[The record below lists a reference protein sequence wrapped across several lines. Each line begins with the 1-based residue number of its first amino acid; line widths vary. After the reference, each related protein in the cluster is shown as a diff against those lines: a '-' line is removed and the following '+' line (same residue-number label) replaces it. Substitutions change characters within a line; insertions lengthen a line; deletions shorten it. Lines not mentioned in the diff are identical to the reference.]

1 MKKKRSIRVM
11 ILVPVLLLGIISVL
25 SNCLSMWSLG
35 NVNKTASVLAD
46 EYMGAMTELDTMAQ
60 TAKDIHTL
68 ALSHIVA
75 TDFDTMTSV
84 VDQIESKEASL
95 EECLNSFDQYASIL
109 GQSSDTMRAEYD
121 NLKNAVLVVLAQSA
135 NQKTKDAY
143 TTANGDL
150 ANASSA
156 LSQDI
161 QSAIE
166 TITQS
171 ASQERSVLAR
181 NYQASVLSI
190 IVVIAISLLAV
201 IIAVIVVARF
211 VIRPIITAEKE
222 LQDIVDG
229 IENREGDLTKRI
241 SVSYEDEIGAL
252 SAGINTFIEKLQDI
266 FHVITGNT
274 ESMDI
279 VVEDVLKSVQTSNMS
294 AADLSALTEELAA
307 TMQEVSNSAG
317 QINNHTEVVR
327 GEVEDMAVKSQDI
340 NVYSKNMKS
349 HADSMEQSAKKNM
362 DDINEKLQ
370 EILSTLNQ
378 AIKDSESVDQVNSLT
393 DDIMSIASQTN
404 LLSLNASIE
413 AARAGEA
420 GKGFAVVAGE
430 IGSLADDSRV
440 TAGKIQSIN
449 AIVVEAVKNL
459 SGSANDLVGYVQ
471 ESILPAFEHF
481 VEEGEEYNKNA
492 SYIEEVMG
500 DFSGKT
506 EGFKNTFNEIA
517 ESIKSITT
525 AIEEGVKG
533 VSSAAEST
541 QTLVNDMDT
550 ITERMDE
557 NKKIAEELEEE
568 AAIFKHL

>member
-46 EYMGAMTELDTMAQ
+46 EYMGALTELDTMAQ
-60 TAKDIHTL
+60 TTKDIHTL

-84 VDQIESKEASL
+84 VDQIETKEATL
-95 EECLNSFDQYASIL
+95 EESLTNFDQYASIL
-109 GQSSDTMRAEYD
+109 NQNSDAMRSEYE
-121 NLKNAVLVVLAQSA
+121 NLKNSVLVVLAQSA

-143 TTANGDL
+143 ATANGEL

-156 LSQDI
+156 INQDI
-161 QSAIE
+161 QTAIE
-166 TITQS
+166 TITKS
-171 ASQERSVLAR
+171 ATEERTVMAR

-190 IVVIAISLLAV
+190 IVVIIISAIAV
-201 IIAVIVVARF
+201 IIAVMIVARY
-211 VIRPIITAEKE
+211 VIRPIISAEKE

-241 SVSYEDEIGAL
+241 SVIYEDEIGAL
-252 SAGINTFIEKLQDI
+252 AFGINTFIEKLQTI
-266 FHVITGNT
+266 FHVITSNT
-274 ESMDI
+274 TAMDL
-279 VVEDVLKSVQTSNMS
+279 VVEDVLKSVHTSNTS

-307 TMQEVSNSAG
+307 TMEEVSASAI
-317 QINNHTEVVR
+317 QISGHTDAVKD
-327 GEVEDMAVKSQDI
+327 EVEGMAVKSRDI
-340 NVYSKNMKS
+340 NSYSKTMKS
-349 HADSMEQSAKKNM
+349 HADSMEQTAKENM
-362 DDINEKLQ
+362 DDINEKLE
-370 EILSTLNQ
+370 EILTTLNQ

-393 DDIMSIASQTN
+393 GDIMSIASQTN

-449 AIVVEAVKNL
+449 AVVVQAVKNL
-459 SGSANDLVGYVQ
+459 SESATDLVSYVQ
-471 ESILPAFEHF
+471 ESILPAFERF
-481 VEEGEEYNKNA
+481 VVDGEEYNKNA
-492 SYIEEVMG
+492 SHIEEVME
-500 DFSGKT
+500 DFTEKT
-506 EGFKNTFNEIA
+506 EGFKVTFNDIA
-517 ESIKSITT
+517 ESIRNITT

-541 QTLVNDMDT
+541 QTLVNDMDN
-550 ITERMDE
+550 ITGRMDE
-557 NKKIAEELEEE
+557 NKDIAGQLEEE
-568 AAIFKHL
+568 ASIFKNV

>member
-25 SNCLSMWSLG
+25 SNCLSMRSLG
-35 NVNKTASVLAD
+35 NVNETASVLAD

-95 EECLNSFDQYASIL
+95 EESLNSFDQYASIM

-143 TTANGDL
+143 ATANGEL

-156 LSQDI
+156 LNQDI
-161 QSAIE
+161 QTAIE
-166 TITQS
+166 TITKS
-171 ASQERSVLAR
+171 ATEERTVMAR

-190 IVVIAISLLAV
+190 IVVIIISTIAV
-201 IIAVIVVARF
+201 IIAVMIVARY
-211 VIRPIITAEKE
+211 VIRPIISAEKE

-241 SVSYEDEIGAL
+241 SVIYEDEIGAL
-252 SAGINTFIEKLQDI
+252 AFGINTFIEKLQAI
-266 FHVITGNT
+266 FHVITSNT
-274 ESMDI
+274 TAMDL
-279 VVEDVLKSVQTSNMS
+279 VVEDVLKSVHTSNTS

-307 TMQEVSNSAG
+307 TMEEVSASAI
-317 QINNHTEVVR
+317 QISGHTDAVKD
-327 GEVEDMAVKSQDI
+327 EVEGMAVKSRDI
-340 NVYSKNMKS
+340 NSYSKTMKS
-349 HADSMEQSAKKNM
+349 HADSMEQTAKENM
-362 DDINEKLQ
+362 DDINEKLE
-370 EILSTLNQ
+370 EILTTLNQ

-393 DDIMSIASQTN
+393 GDIMSIASQTN

-449 AIVVEAVKNL
+449 AIVVQAVKNL
-459 SGSANDLVGYVQ
+459 SESATDLVSYVQ
-471 ESILPAFEHF
+471 ESILPAFERF
-481 VEEGEEYNKNA
+481 VVDGEEYNKNA
-492 SYIEEVMG
+492 SHIEKVME
-500 DFSGKT
+500 DFTEKT
-506 EGFKNTFNEIA
+506 EGFKDTFNDIA
-517 ESIKSITT
+517 ESIRNITT

-541 QTLVNDMDT
+541 QTLVNDMDN
-550 ITERMDE
+550 ITGRMDE
-557 NKKIAEELEEE
+557 NKDIAGQLEEE
-568 AAIFKHL
+568 ASIFKNV